1 MGVICRCGERGI
13 RTPGPAI
20 AGQRFSRPPHSTT
33 LPSLPIYVTK
43 TYRLRSLSRP
53 GVTISPVKGRQ
64 ARNLLNAGSCIF
76 HPASFTLHPA
86 PCTLHPASCTLHL
99 APCTLQTQPS
109 KIIKIHGF
117 KPLQE
122 NMLQS
127 LFKATL
133 DKKNR

>member
-1 MGVICRCGERGI
+1 M
-13 RTPGPAI
+13 PD
-20 AGQRFSRPPHSTT
+20 
-33 LPSLPIYVTK
+33 
-43 TYRLRSLSRP
+43 
-53 GVTISPVKGRQ
+53 
-64 ARNLLNAGSCIF
+64 
-76 HPASFTLHPA
+76 PASFTLHLS
-86 PCTLHPASCTLHL
+86 PCILHP